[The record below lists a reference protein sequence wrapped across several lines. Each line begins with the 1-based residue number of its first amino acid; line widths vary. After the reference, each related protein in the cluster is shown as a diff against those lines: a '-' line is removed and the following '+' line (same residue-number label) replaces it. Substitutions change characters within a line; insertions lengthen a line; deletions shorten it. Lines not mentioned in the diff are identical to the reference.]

1 MSSILHPL
9 QPVPASLEVI
19 AGLSN
24 GFTILSVDVILLCRM
39 FAVFPPSVTSK
50 LKLALVFTLPLLFK
64 ASRLALLIAYAV
76 QCMPDF
82 RLHPQWIV
90 SQDHDTSATQIRI
103 YQSIWFITLL
113 DHASVGF

>member
-9 QPVPASLEVI
+9 QPVPASWEVI

-50 LKLALVFTLPLLFK
+50 LKLALIFTLPLLFK
-64 ASRLALLIAYAV
+64 ASRLALLITYVV
-76 QCMPDF
+76 QYMTDF
-82 RLHPQWIV
+82 RLHPQTV
-90 SQDHDTSATQIRI
+90 SQDHDTSATQIQI
-103 YQSIWFITLL
+103 YQSIWFITVF
-113 DHASVGF
+113 DNASVGF